1 MVNWSA
7 RQFLNLIQLHKN
19 MTNLK
24 LITFIFFFTLLTN
37 LGFSQSKKSQI
48 EYLNFQLDSIQR
60 KLTKEQNETVA
71 QTKQMSSII
80 DDLKEEIRNLDD
92 NLTKTNQKLILL
104 DEQKFENGKKI
115 ILLSDSLQKLNEH
128 VRALNTLVEENQN
141 QFYWSFSTGGIN
153 GPNGANIIFRISIL
167 HQGEEI
173 VYFTQMYDVNDEWE
187 TPIIS
192 GSKIQWE
199 VIDKFYGYEFNPGGI
214 GIISIQYFEGYWD
227 LMDNE
232 KRIVQ
237 WERTYRKPQCG
248 EWLEH

>member
-1 MVNWSA
+1 MS
-7 RQFLNLIQLHKN
+7 
-19 MTNLK
+19 NLK
-24 LITFIFFFTLLTN
+24 LSTFIFFFALLTN
-37 LGFSQSKKSQI
+37 SGFSQSKKSQI
-48 EYLNFQLDSIQR
+48 EYLNFQLDSIQT
-60 KLTKEQNETVA
+60 KLTKEQNESDA
-71 QTKQMSSII
+71 QIKQMSSII
-80 DDLKEEIRNLDD
+80 EDLKEEIKNLDD
-92 NLTKTNQKLILL
+92 NLTKTKQKLILL

-115 ILLSDSLQKLNEH
+115 ILLSDSLQKLNEF
-128 VRALNTLVEENQN
+128 VLTLNSKEEENQN
-141 QFYWSFSTGGIN
+141 QFSWSFSTGGIN
-153 GPNGANIIFRISIL
+153 GPNGANIILRISLL

-173 VYFTQMYDVNDEWE
+173 VYFTQMYGIDDEWE

-199 VIDKFYGYEFNPGGI
+199 VIDNFYGYEFNPGGI

-237 WERTYRKPQCG
+237 WERTYHKPQCG